1 MSKHS
6 FDKIFTPEEANE
18 LIPTLAALVCDLQLN
33 ANELR
38 ANIAKLIDNEPEI
51 DAMRLQQIIERHP
64 ELAPYAGK
72 IAEIAGEIEKLGCF
86 LKDIEHGLIDFP
98 GEIDDEI
105 VFLCWQYGEPG
116 VSAWHPIDGGFGQR
130 RAIPGAPKT
139 WLN

>member
-6 FDKIFTPEEANE
+6 FDKIFTSEEASE

-38 ANIAKLIDNEPEI
+38 ARIAKLIDSEPEI
-51 DAMRLQQIIERHP
+51 DAMRLQGIIERHP

-98 GEIDDEI
+98 GEIGDEI

-116 VSAWHPIDGGFGQR
+116 VNAWHPIDAGFAQR
-130 RAIPGAPKT
+130 RAIPGVPKT